1 MLFLSPPTP
10 YNTSLINRYNII
22 VPKAY
27 KPSKVTLPVQSG
39 YKSVLSFLVDTFPH
53 VSETEWTT
61 RMTEGKVYWE
71 NRAKVTVDAEYQ
83 AGRVLYYHRE
93 VEQEPTIPF
102 AEVIIEHNE
111 HFLIAYKP
119 HFLPVMP
126 GGVFVNECL
135 QQRLIN
141 KTGNQNLQA
150 VHRLDRDTAG
160 LVMFST
166 NPDTRSEYH
175 QLFAQQ
181 NIKKHYQAIAKTQ
194 TGENQSNKS
203 WHVKN
208 YLARSSPQFTF
219 QNLDAPPHDKDAQYA
234 ESLIHCEVD
243 NRELGLF
250 TLSPITGRTHQL
262 RLHMMSIG
270 FPILNDRFYPSLQ
283 PRQPDNFNQPLQLLA
298 YKLSFIDPVSKDACA
313 FTSPV
318 QLEI

>member
-1 MLFLSPPTP
+1 MS
-10 YNTSLINRYNII
+10 
-22 VPKAY
+22 KAY
-27 KPSKVTLPVQSG
+27 KPSRVTLPLQSSC
-39 YKSVLSFLVDTFPH
+39 KSVLSFLVDTFPH
-53 VSETEWTT
+53 VSESEWMS
-61 RMTEGKVYWE
+61 RMAEGKVYWE
-71 NRAKVTVDAEYQ
+71 NRVKVPVDADYQ

-102 AEVIIEHNE
+102 AEMIIEHNE

-135 QQRLIN
+135 QQRLID
-141 KTGNQNLQA
+141 KTGNPNLQA

-166 NPDTRSEYH
+166 NPHTRSDYH

-194 TGENQSNKS
+194 AGESLSGKS
-203 WHVKN
+203 WHIKN
-208 YLARSSPQFTF
+208 YLARSEPQFIF
-219 QNLDAPPHDKDAQYA
+219 QNLDTSPDDTSPHDKDAQYA
-234 ESLIHCEVD
+234 ESLIHCEDD
-243 NRELGLF
+243 NLQLGLF

-262 RLHMMSIG
+262 RLHMMSLG

-283 PRQPDNFNQPLQLLA
+283 PKQADNFSQPLQLLA
-298 YKLSFIDPVSKDACA
+298 HKLSFIDPVSKEPRA

>member
-1 MLFLSPPTP
+1 MS
-10 YNTSLINRYNII
+10 
-22 VPKAY
+22 KAD

-39 YKSVLSFLVDTFPH
+39 YQSVLSFLIDTFPH
-53 VSETEWTT
+53 VSETEWTS

-71 NRAKVTVDAEYQ
+71 NSEKVTVDTEYD
-83 AGRVLYYHRE
+83 AGRVVYYHRE

-102 AEVIIEHNE
+102 SEVIIEHNE
-111 HFLIAYKP
+111 HFLIAHKP

-141 KTGNQNLQA
+141 KTGNHDLQA

-166 NPDTRSEYH
+166 NPNTRNQYH

-181 NIKKHYQAIAKTQ
+181 KIKKHYQALAKTQ
-194 TGENQSNKS
+194 AGKCLSDKS

-208 YLARSSPQFTF
+208 YLARSNPQFLF
-219 QNLDAPPHDKDAQYA
+219 QNLDTPPYDKDAQYA
-234 ESLIHCEVD
+234 ESLIQCED
-243 NRELGLF
+243 DTHELGLF

-283 PRQPDNFNQPLQLLA
+283 PRQADNFKQPLQLLA
-298 YKLSFIDPVSKDACA
+298 HKLNFIDPISGQQRA

-318 QLEI
+318 SLEI

>member
-1 MLFLSPPTP
+1 M
-10 YNTSLINRYNII
+10 
-22 VPKAY
+22 PKAD
-27 KPSKVTLPVQSG
+27 KPSKVTLPVRSN

-53 VSETEWTT
+53 VSETEWMN
-61 RMTEGKVYWE
+61 RMAEGKVYWE
-71 NRAKVTVDAEYQ
+71 NRANVTVDAEYQ

-102 AEVIIEHNE
+102 TEVIIEHNE

-126 GGVFVNECL
+126 GGIFVNECL

-166 NPDTRSEYH
+166 NPDTRNQYH

-181 NIKKHYQAIAKTQ
+181 SIEKQYQAIAKTQ
-194 TGENQSNKS
+194 TEENQSSKS
-203 WHVKN
+203 WHIQN
-208 YLARSSPQFTF
+208 YLARSNPQFLF

-243 NRELGLF
+243 NHQLGLF

-283 PRQPDNFNQPLQLLA
+283 PRQPDNFKQPLQLVA
-298 YKLSFIDPVSKDACA
+298 HKLSFVDPISGQQRA

>member
-1 MLFLSPPTP
+1 M
-10 YNTSLINRYNII
+10 
-22 VPKAY
+22 A
-27 KPSKVTLPVQSG
+27 
-39 YKSVLSFLVDTFPH
+39 
-53 VSETEWTT
+53 
-61 RMTEGKVYWE
+61 EGKVYWE
-71 NRAKVTVDAEYQ
+71 NRAKITVDAEYK
-83 AGRVLYYHRE
+83 AGRVVYYHRE

-102 AEVIIEHNE
+102 SEVIIERNE

-126 GGVFVNECL
+126 GGIFVNECL

-166 NPDTRSEYH
+166 NPHTRSEYH

-181 NIKKHYQAIAKTQ
+181 NIRKHYQAIAKTQ
-194 TGENQSNKS
+194 TDENLSNKS
-203 WHVKN
+203 WHVQN
-208 YLARSSPQFTF
+208 YLAHSNPPFIF
-219 QNLDAPPHDKDAQYA
+219 QNLDTPPYDKDAQYA
-234 ESLIHCEVD
+234 ESLIHCDDD
-243 NRELGLF
+243 NHELGLF

-262 RLHMMSIG
+262 RLHMMSVG

-283 PRQPDNFNQPLQLLA
+283 PRQPDNFKQPLQLLA
-298 YKLSFIDPVSKDACA
+298 SRLSFIDPISGEQYT

-318 QLEI
+318 SLEI